1 MEYLKNTRLLNPSS
15 SSNYKAKEKRGM
27 SRTLLTMC
35 DIILRMNE
43 MKSENDNKIFYVPQL
58 STKINLCRTH
68 FDFLSFI
75 LITHTH
81 THSHSFCEDFHFH
94 CCHQRFSSCC
104 CASSTE
110 KWYEINRY
118 NYITKSTRF
127 VSVEVASTLM
137 YVMFDSICWIYLKTL
152 IWLINSFRNGN

>member
-1 MEYLKNTRLLNPSS
+1 
-15 SSNYKAKEKRGM
+15 M

-81 THSHSFCEDFHFH
+81 
-94 CCHQRFSSCC
+94 
-104 CASSTE
+104 A
-110 KWYEINRY
+110 
-118 NYITKSTRF
+118 
-127 VSVEVASTLM
+127 L
-137 YVMFDSICWIYLKTL
+137 TL
-152 IWLINSFRNGN
+152 IL

>member
-1 MEYLKNTRLLNPSS
+1 MEYLKNTRLLIPSS
-15 SSNYKAKEKRGM
+15 SSNYKAKEKRKIKRGM

-75 LITHTH
+75 HITHTH
-81 THSHSFCEDFHFH
+81 SMTIEDFRFH

-104 CASSTE
+104 CVSSTE

-118 NYITKSTRF
+118 NYITQSTRF
-127 VSVEVASTLM
+127 VSV
-137 YVMFDSICWIYLKTL
+137 
-152 IWLINSFRNGN
+152 

>member
-68 FDFLSFI
+68 FDFLSFF
-75 LITHTH
+75 LITHTRTH
-81 THSHSFCEDFHFH
+81 TRSVRIFIFIVVINAFLVVAVLHLLKNDMKSIVIITLQNPLDLSLLKSLPHSCM
-94 CCHQRFSSCC
+94 SC
-104 CASSTE
+104 STL
-110 KWYEINRY
+110 
-118 NYITKSTRF
+118 
-127 VSVEVASTLM
+127 SVE
-137 YVMFDSICWIYLKTL
+137 FI
-152 IWLINSFRNGN
+152 